1 MTDTDK
7 REGHPGMMGDGTEEQ
22 NLGQTGNPADRISED
37 DVKAAFDTGQGP
49 GAVPAKPLAK
59 HETFDQLAERE
70 KAAEDRQE
78 ALIDESLD
86 ESFPASDP
94 PSAKHIT

>member
-1 MTDTDK
+1 MADSTK
-7 REGHPGMMGDGTEEQ
+7 RDLHPGMMGDGSEEQ
-22 NLGQTGNPADRISED
+22 DLGQAGTPGARITREE
-37 DVKAAFDTGQGP
+37 VEAAFDNGEGP
-49 GAVPAKPLAK
+49 HSRKAEPLAEDK
-59 HETFDQLAERE
+59 THDQLAGRE
-70 KAAEDRQE
+70 EQTRDRQE